1 MLLMEEIEL
10 VEQLHK
16 KVITLEEAE
25 ELEKMLSE
33 QVKEHGARG
42 SHEKALLEALLQLYT
57 LHVMS
62 VLSLK

>member
-25 ELEKMLSE
+25 ELEKMLNE

>member
-25 ELEKMLSE
+25 ELEKMLNE
-33 QVKEHGARG
+33 QVKEHSARG
-42 SHEKALLEALLQLYT
+42 SHEKALLETLYT
-57 LHVMS
+57 LQVTS
-62 VLSLK
+62 VLFLK